1 MVDYALRA
9 AHQQP
14 ACTGWQVAAAISSRA
29 AEGDACPCAQPLVI
43 TMRGIT
49 NDDVD
54 PSVDAW
60 RAVTLPLLR
69 QVTGAEGGFDLKI
82 NRRGAPPLVP
92 PEVDPHVVS
101 NPALP

>member
-1 MVDYALRA
+1 M
-9 AHQQP
+9 
-14 ACTGWQVAAAISSRA
+14 IS
-29 AEGDACPCAQPLVI
+29 L
-43 TMRGIT
+43 RGIT

-82 NRRGAPPLVP
+82 SRRGAPPLVP
-92 PEVDPHVVS
+92 PEFDPHVARNIWPCVDHLMIVS
-101 NPALP
+101 LANSA